1 MQKRKGFAASREK
14 KGDSMKDPM
23 RLVERFAYRHPRFG
37 IPHLMRY
44 MVAANVLVW
53 ILCVLLKNTTLLQYL
68 YFDGQAIL
76 HGQVWRLV
84 TFLFVPLSTRPLLAL
99 LSFYFY
105 YWMGNMLEQ
114 YWGTPQLN
122 LYVLIGWAFTVLF
135 GLAVSLLGGTR
146 GYMLSMMLPLNGFY
160 LYMSMFFAV
169 ATLFPDTQ
177 VLLFMIIPIKM
188 KWLALANAAL
198 YLYEIV
204 TGWWAFPLN
213 LLPLAAMLNYLL
225 FFGAELWR
233 RRPRSPS
240 AETVNFRR
248 ESARIRREQ
257 KQELYR
263 HKCSVC
269 GRTDVSN
276 PELEFR
282 YCSRCAGYHCFC
294 QDHINNHI
302 HFTE

>member
-1 MQKRKGFAASREK
+1 
-14 KGDSMKDPM
+14 M
-23 RLVERFAYRHPRFG
+23 RLVERFVYKHPRFG

-44 MVAANVLVW
+44 LVGGNVLVW
-53 ILCVLLKNTTLLQYL
+53 ILCVLLRNNTLLSYL
-68 YFDGQAIL
+68 LFDAQAIL
-76 HGQVWRLV
+76 RGQIWRLV
-84 TFLFVPLSTRPLLAL
+84 SFLFVPVSTSPLLAL
-99 LSFYFY
+99 LAFYFY
-105 YWMGNMLEQ
+105 YWMGDLLER
-114 YWGTPQLN
+114 YWGSPHMTI
-122 LYVLIGWAFTVLF
+122 YVLLGWFFTVLF
-135 GLAVSLLGGTR
+135 GLGLSLFGGTR
-146 GYMLSMMLPLNGFY
+146 GYMLSQMLPITGFY

-198 YLYEIV
+198 FVYNMV
-204 TGWWAFPLN
+204 TEWWALPAN
-213 LLPLAAMLNYLL
+213 LLPLVALLNYFV
-225 FFGAELWR
+225 FFGAELWKK
-233 RRPRSPS
+233 RPRPAS

-257 KQELYR
+257 KGELYR
-263 HKCSVC
+263 HKCAVC

-294 QDHINNHI
+294 QEHINNHI